1 MNLRLVHTLLTATNE
16 QPYGFLR
23 VRGADLIREVA
34 LMADA
39 GLVQASWTEDGEG
52 PVAVINRVTDE
63 GEAFLRAFR
72 NHASV
77 SELAE
82 SFASSH

>member
-1 MNLRLVHTLLTATNE
+1 VNLSLVHTLLTATNE

-23 VRGADLIREVA
+23 VRGADLVHEVE

-39 GLVQASWTEDGEG
+39 GLVQASRAEDGDG
-52 PVAVINRVTDE
+52 PVAVINRVTEE

-72 NHASV
+72 NHPPV
-77 SELAE
+77 SEVAE
-82 SFASSH
+82 SLASA

>member
-1 MNLRLVHTLLTATNE
+1 MRLVHTLLTATNE

-23 VRGADLIREVA
+23 VRGADLIREVK

-39 GLVQASWTEDGEG
+39 GLVQASRGEDGDG

-72 NHASV
+72 NHVPATN
-77 SELAE
+77 EAE
-82 SFASSH
+82 TFASAQ

>member
-1 MNLRLVHTLLTATNE
+1 MSLVHTLLTATNE

-23 VRGADLIREVA
+23 VRGADLVHEVE

-39 GLVQASWTEDGEG
+39 GLVQASRAEDGDG
-52 PVAVINRVTDE
+52 PVAVINRVTEE

-72 NHASV
+72 NHPAV
-77 SELAE
+77 SEVAE
-82 SFASSH
+82 SLASAQ

>member
-1 MNLRLVHTLLTATNE
+1 MSLVHTLLTATNE

-23 VRGADLIREVA
+23 IRGADLIREVE

-39 GLVQASWTEDGEG
+39 GLIEASRVEDGEE

-72 NHASV
+72 SRPPV
-77 SELAE
+77 SEVAE
-82 SFASSH
+82 SLASAQ

>member
-1 MNLRLVHTLLTATNE
+1 MSLVHTLLTATNE

-23 VRGADLIREVA
+23 VRGADLIREVE

-39 GLVQASWTEDGEG
+39 GLIEASRTEDGDG

-63 GEAFLRAFR
+63 GEAFLRAFG
-72 NHASV
+72 NHARI
-77 SELAE
+77 SEPAE
-82 SFASSH
+82 SFASVQ